1 MPRINGIKK
10 KKKPG
15 KGREGTD
22 HCLRTGVEFPAHSSG
37 SDLPPGPVIKAPPV
51 CQQAAQNWDAS
62 LAALLVSDVGVGK
75 SLNPSKPVSS
85 LQMGRI
91 TDTTS

>member
-1 MPRINGIKK
+1 MVLKK

-15 KGREGTD
+15 KVREGTD
-22 HCLRTGVEFPAHSSG
+22 HCLRTGVEFLAHSSG

-51 CQQAAQNWDAS
+51 CQQADQNWDAS
-62 LAALLVSDVGVGK
+62 LAALLVSDVSLGK
-75 SLNPSKPVSS
+75 SLNPSKPASS

-91 TDTTS
+91 TEPTS